1 MILFHDSG
9 YRCLKHFPGDVDDR
23 KPLEYEKF
31 IGLIYGKLI
40 ADKGYIGRNLFQRL
54 FVDGIQLAHPINKG
68 DYAYSFVNLKRKNL
82 ISVTP
87 LSDALNALIFAL
99 NDSANALVALLTK
112 KFRISS

>member
-1 MILFHDSG
+1 M
-9 YRCLKHFPGDVDDR
+9 
-23 KPLEYEKF
+23 
-31 IGLIYGKLI
+31 
-40 ADKGYIGRNLFQRL
+40 
-54 FVDGIQLAHPINKG
+54 AHPINKG